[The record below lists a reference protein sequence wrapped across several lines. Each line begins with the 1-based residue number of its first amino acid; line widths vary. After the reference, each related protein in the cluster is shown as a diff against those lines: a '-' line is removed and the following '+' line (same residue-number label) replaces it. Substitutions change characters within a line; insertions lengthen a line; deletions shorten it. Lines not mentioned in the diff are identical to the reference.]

1 MSLYAQEWKL
11 RQEDQELKTSHS
23 YTEKPYLKQ
32 TKYFPQIIRWLSIS
46 NSSSFPSPFPYS
58 RLSSLNV
65 VFSFLP

>member
-32 TKYFPQIIRWLSIS
+32 TNKQI
-46 NSSSFPSPFPYS
+46 NK
-58 RLSSLNV
+58 V
-65 VFSFLP
+65 VRVCELITMEVEKRRSVV